1 MKGLAK
7 QGYILNILLLDD
19 KAEILVASFKI
30 WVNRENTFTDY
41 GPYFNLVTL
50 NMTKACWIDYNVSTT
65 EVKKKIK
72 TKFLSLNWVLDIFE
86 KMQHLGSTLFTED
99 LKMLMA
105 KVNMLKTKE
114 VTVGNEWLS
123 IGIREESF
131 FHYLESWTMVNAYQH
146 ALKSKEITNY
156 MAQNSWLSKRVVK
169 AFKM

>member
-1 MKGLAK
+1 M
-7 QGYILNILLLDD
+7 LLDD
-19 KAEILVASFKI
+19 RAEILVAPFKI
-30 WVNRENTFTDY
+30 WVNRENKFTDY

-65 EVKKKIK
+65 ELKKIQNQVS
-72 TKFLSLNWVLDIFE
+72 FL
-86 KMQHLGSTLFTED
+86 KLGFRYIWKNATSRKHSIYRR
-99 LKMLMA
+99 LKDVMA

-114 VTVGNEWLS
+114 VTVGTEWLS